1 MNRIMHYAGYL
12 GRYLRGTR
20 AIAAMEYAILVG
32 VLIVVVAAGVAT
44 FSGQIQ
50 NLFNRAENAI
60 KNAAT

>member
-32 VLIVVVAAGVAT
+32 VIIVVVAVGVNG
-44 FSGQIQ
+44 FKNEIS
-50 NLFNRAENAI
+50 NLFNRAGNAI
-60 KNAAT
+60 KAAT